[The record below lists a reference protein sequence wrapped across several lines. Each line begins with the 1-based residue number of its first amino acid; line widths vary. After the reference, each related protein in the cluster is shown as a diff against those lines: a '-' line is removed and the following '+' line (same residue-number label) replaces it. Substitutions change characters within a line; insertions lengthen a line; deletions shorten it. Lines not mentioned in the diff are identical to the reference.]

1 MTDQPA
7 HTCTPTCEPDA
18 AGAVLCPNSD
28 KYWRLPQNR
37 SDGQPYREVT
47 VEESY
52 AAVGEER
59 R

>member
-1 MTDQPA
+1 MTE

-18 AGAVLCPNSD
+18 AGAQLCPKSD

-37 SDGQPYREVT
+37 GDGQPYREVT